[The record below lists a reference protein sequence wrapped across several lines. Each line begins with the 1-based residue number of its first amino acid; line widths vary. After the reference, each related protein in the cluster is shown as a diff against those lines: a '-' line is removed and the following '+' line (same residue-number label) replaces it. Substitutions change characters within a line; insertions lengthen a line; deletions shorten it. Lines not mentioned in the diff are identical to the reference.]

1 MNQAGRLTSNARLPF
16 LHGRAEIL
24 HINYYELK
32 EDLDDGQIGE
42 DLESAGEM
50 LDILSPMTGLEQ
62 ERA

>member
-32 EDLDDGQIGE
+32 ENLDVEQIGK
-42 DLESAGEM
+42 DLESAAEM
-50 LDILSPMTGLEQ
+50 LDILAPLTGLEPDG
-62 ERA
+62 